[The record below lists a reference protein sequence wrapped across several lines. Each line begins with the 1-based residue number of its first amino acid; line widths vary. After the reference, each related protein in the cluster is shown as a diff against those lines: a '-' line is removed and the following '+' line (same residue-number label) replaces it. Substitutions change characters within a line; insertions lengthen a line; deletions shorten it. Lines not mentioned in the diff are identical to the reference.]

1 MKKSY
6 IFLTILFA
14 VILCSN
20 ISNAVSQKEY
30 INSAKYEISQYGEE
44 KVATG
49 LDPKNMQAQTI
60 LNNFTLLSTLR

>member
-30 INSAKYEISQYGEE
+30 IDSAKYEISQYGEE

-49 LDPKNMQAQTI
+49 LDKQY
-60 LNNFTLLSTLR
+60 